1 MLIIDSKI
9 VSIEILSEKFVCDL
23 NKCKGACCIE
33 GDFGA
38 PLEIEELGEL
48 DAITEKIKPYLTHEG
63 IEEIEKNGGYI
74 MNKSDKQFKTNLI
87 NKGPCVYIN
96 YENGIAHCGIERA
109 WKDGVIEFRKP
120 ISCHL
125 YPIRISKE
133 NSLEELNYERWDICK
148 AACSFGKKLKVPVY
162 QFLKEPL
169 IRKYGAI
176 FYKALDREYKKMKE

>member
-1 MLIIDSKI
+1 
-9 VSIEILSEKFVCDL
+9 
-23 NKCKGACCIE
+23 
-33 GDFGA
+33 
-38 PLEIEELGEL
+38 
-48 DAITEKIKPYLTHEG
+48 
-63 IEEIEKNGGYI
+63 

-162 QFLKEPL
+162 QFLKEAI
-169 IRKYGAI
+169 IRKYGEL
-176 FYKALDREYKKMKE
+176 YYEQLDAYYQHYHGAK